1 VIAMTKDQSRWGFAC
16 GRISVLTGQLM
27 PFDYYLALAGLERV
41 EEMFH
46 RLQDTS
52 LREYMFPG
60 AITWEDWSSIIDAYV
75 DELIASL
82 RRDCPAPVLADM
94 FALSE
99 DYLNLKR
106 AVLNRTPF
114 PFIPRVFSEDRLL
127 EVAAGMPNLLPDVIR
142 PAVAQLAALGTNGQ
156 DLVTIDLVLDGA
168 YLRHYLAL
176 ARAVNAPAV
185 LAWATERVL
194 SKSVSAL
201 WRALRAG
208 MNRKE
213 FEQRFLPID
222 GITGIL
228 RDILEA
234 GEPQTW
240 GGVIPGPLG
249 DAFRESL
256 ESPVEEQIARFEH
269 LASNH
274 LTELARQSKL
284 QTMGPERVSGFLWGL
299 WVEAFNMKLVISGK
313 LNHIDSEA
321 LRVRVR
327 ETYV

>member
-1 VIAMTKDQSRWGFAC
+1 
-16 GRISVLTGQLM
+16 
-27 PFDYYLALAGLERV
+27 
-41 EEMFH
+41 
-46 RLQDTS
+46 
-52 LREYMFPG
+52 
-60 AITWEDWSSIIDAYV
+60 
-75 DELIASL
+75 
-82 RRDCPAPVLADM
+82 
-94 FALSE
+94 
-99 DYLNLKR
+99 
-106 AVLNRTPF
+106 
-114 PFIPRVFSEDRLL
+114 
-127 EVAAGMPNLLPDVIR
+127 
-142 PAVAQLAALGTNGQ
+142 
-156 DLVTIDLVLDGA
+156 
-168 YLRHYLAL
+168 
-176 ARAVNAPAV
+176 
-185 LAWATERVL
+185 
-194 SKSVSAL
+194 
-201 WRALRAG
+201 

>member
-1 VIAMTKDQSRWGFAC
+1 MIALTKGQSQWGFAC

-27 PFDYYLALAGLERV
+27 PYDYYLALAGLERV

-52 LREYMFPG
+52 LREHMFPG
-60 AITWEDWSSIIDAYV
+60 AITWEDWSTIIDAYV
-75 DELIASL
+75 DDLIASL
-82 RRDCPAPVLADM
+82 RHDCPEPVLADM

-114 PFIPRVFSEDRLL
+114 QFVPRVFSEARLL
-127 EVAAGMPNLLPDVIR
+127 EVASGTPNLLPDVIR
-142 PAVAQLAALGTNGQ
+142 PAVAQLTALGADAQ
-156 DLVTIDLVLDGA
+156 DLATVDLVLDGA

-176 ARAVNAPAV
+176 ARGVNAPMV
-185 LAWATERVL
+185 LSWATERVL
-194 SKSVSAL
+194 NKAISAL
-201 WRALRAG
+201 WRAVRAG

-213 FEQRFLPID
+213 LEQRFLPID
-222 GITGIL
+222 GINGIL
-228 RDILEA
+228 KDMLEA
-234 GEPQTW
+234 GDPQSW
-240 GGVIPGPLG
+240 GNIIPGRLG
-249 DAFRESL
+249 DVFREAF
-256 ESPVEEQIARFEH
+256 ESPEEERITRFEH
-269 LASNH
+269 LASNY
-274 LTELARQSKL
+274 LTEMARLTKL
-284 QTMGPERVSGFLWGL
+284 QTMGPERVAGFLWGL

-321 LRVRVR
+321 LKIRVR